1 MLILGYVCL
10 RNLSKF
16 RWRNNVLFKVSVDIH
31 VKKFVSSIYGGE
43 HVAIPHPATSSSS
56 SQQLGARLM
65 FGILQNCT
73 KLSDTRVNS
82 VTLHIGQ

>member
-31 VKKFVSSIYGGE
+31 VKNFVSSIYGGE
-43 HVAIPHPATSSSS
+43 HVAIPHPATSSFQLAAPAAIGSKINVRNSS
-56 SQQLGARLM
+56 ELYKIVRHE
-65 FGILQNCT
+65 F
-73 KLSDTRVNS
+73 
-82 VTLHIGQ
+82 